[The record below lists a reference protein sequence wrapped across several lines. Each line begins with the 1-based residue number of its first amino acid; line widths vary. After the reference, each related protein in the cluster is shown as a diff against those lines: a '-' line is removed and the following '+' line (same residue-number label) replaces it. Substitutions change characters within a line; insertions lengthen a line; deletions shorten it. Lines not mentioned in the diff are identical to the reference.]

1 MKTIYFIDDEEDL
14 CEVIRECLD
23 VPGSKIVTFTK
34 LKDAL
39 LAAKSN
45 PPDLIFIDKYIGSE
59 NSLNRLEEFPR
70 FSRIILCTG
79 SDEEIKNKRVAK
91 VILKP
96 YDLDLLKSEIYQIMD
111 QSLAA

>member
-23 VPGSKIVTFTK
+23 VSGSKIITFTK

-39 LAAKSN
+39 EAAKRN
-45 PPDLIFIDKYIGSE
+45 PPDLIFIDKHLGSE
-59 NSLNRLEEFPR
+59 NSLNRLEEFPL

-79 SDEEIKNKRVAK
+79 SIEEIKNRRVSK
-91 VILKP
+91 VVLKP
-96 YDLDLLKSEIYQIMD
+96 YDLDLLRYEIYQIMD